1 MSRTSLLLL
10 AIILV
15 VSAMTAVA
23 QTKSSGTTPMVA
35 TAESPPVL
43 DSGSTSQ
50 SFQLTPASPRDDGAI
65 LPSDDVCYKI
75 RAYIFKRDDDRA
87 PEFVRS
93 TTCGP
98 RRPHTKNVGG
108 PKAKIVPAN

>member
-10 AIILV
+10 AIVLF
-15 VSAMTAVA
+15 ATAAVA
-23 QTKSSGTTPMVA
+23 GAQSTSSAAAPMIA
-35 TAESPPVL
+35 TAESFSSL
-43 DSGSTSQ
+43 NQSGASQ
-50 SFQLTPASPRDDGAI
+50 SFQLTPAPPLDDGAI
-65 LPSDDVCYKI
+65 LPSDDVCYRI
-75 RAYIFKRDDDRA
+75 RAYIFKRDDDHA

-98 RRPHTKNVGG
+98 RRPHAKNVGG